1 MPSRAP
7 GAYMYTRLP
16 AVMAHSLTQITGTVF
31 GGLIFRFREAVDFY
45 QLRMRRFVLLHC
57 LLDIEAE
64 EIIFKNAVLRVLE
77 IDHKF
82 DKIDWLLAERLLK
95 SKLGAQYMIYND
107 CIEKVL
113 ASVNALAFLTD
124 PDKSEISEG
133 SRIAYQPYIK
143 PLIWDEAKYDRFLL
157 AVLDID
163 ASVEKQLQALHEANQ
178 KLMSVNVQK
187 ISLAKGEFARFEK
200 LRSDSSAAVS
210 SLASESL
217 FDCSCHPKHATFL
230 KIPDWYNNQDQKGE
244 ERISVLFQNR
254 IESSAWKNM
263 EMSFDVTIAEAEQKE
278 QPRRRVRFA
287 GVKQEVDEDTADSI
301 IINLPTTDL
310 SHSRNLCSFFA
321 SYQESKSKNSGLN
334 VILTTTSGSR
344 VKMTSMITSNET
356 PVLLPLEELF
366 KGCERRSLTTLEKL
380 KLSIQAASAILCC
393 STSWLTGYWST
404 ANKNSWYD
412 IDAIKINLWASRDAN
427 AGLAADTPEYSI
439 GAFTDPAILA
449 LSKFLVELWFG
460 APWAHVKKAYGL
472 RHQRGLTTE
481 AEDRKMLEV
490 ILNWASD
497 MSINPHDRPFYE
509 EGRLYMH
516 AVRNCLECDFGQMK
530 SSMSDK
536 TFREGVY
543 SKILRPLR
551 WALDEYLAAQIRLFG
566 EVRDVQPEKEHANK
580 RLTNNSALFDD
591 ARNIDGTK
599 NAITDEWFEDYYAEV
614 KEVSRRMR
622 SSRPSLPDQRI
633 RVAVLDTG
641 IDTTDSLLHPFMLRR
656 QIIYQ
661 DFTCTQPSS
670 SLKVHEDK
678 VGHGTHICGTL
689 LRIAENIDLYVARVS
704 VDGKDWNESQVA
716 KAINWA
722 VEEKKVHIISISFGF
737 PRTTGRLEPIRR
749 AILKAN
755 AADVLIFAAASN
767 GGKNKSI
774 AFPACMDEVLCVGS
788 TDGNGNKSSFTPKP
802 KYGKFSV
809 RLESVSNLPGPQ
821 SCLVMISRGNQAHL
835 LQHR

>member
-187 ISLAKGEFARFEK
+187 ISLAKGEFA
-200 LRSDSSAAVS
+200 
-210 SLASESL
+210 
-217 FDCSCHPKHATFL
+217 
-230 KIPDWYNNQDQKGE
+230 
-244 ERISVLFQNR
+244 R

-591 ARNIDGTK
+591 ARNID
-599 NAITDEWFEDYYAEV
+599 DEWFEDYYAEV

-755 AADVLIFAAASN
+755 AADVLIFAAATA
-767 GGKNKSI
+767 GV
-774 AFPACMDEVLCVGS
+774 AAMVLDYMWTFKDTEDLRFLVPKLLTKRGMLALFKAHMVES
-788 TDGNGNKSSFTPKP
+788 GDDYDYLVPWNLFNHVRSGDQKDDDDGELKEKA
-802 KYGKFSV
+802 
-809 RLESVSNLPGPQ
+809 PGMGVVNIIIDV
-821 SCLVMISRGNQAHL
+821 LRML
-835 LQHR
+835 